1 MSQFK
6 IDENLPIDVARML
19 IAAGFDAL
27 TVIDQ
32 ELGGKADD
40 VIAQFCREEG
50 RALITMDLGFADI
63 RAFPPTDYSG
73 LIVLRLS
80 RPDRNN
86 ILAAI
91 TRLIPLFRA
100 DELAHRLWIV
110 DEAGVRIHG

>member
-50 RALITMDLGFADI
+50 RALNHHGFRICGHSCLPANGLFGLD
-63 RAFPPTDYSG
+63 RAS
-73 LIVLRLS
+73 S
-80 RPDRNN
+80 
-86 ILAAI
+86 
-91 TRLIPLFRA
+91 
-100 DELAHRLWIV
+100 ESS
-110 DEAGVRIHG
+110 